1 MSDTAPKRRDI
12 REAAVQFLYFW
23 EISRPQLTE
32 LDHSFAL
39 IWEAFELPANSQ
51 EQCKTMVLGVL
62 QAKDELDKKI
72 VEKLEN
78 WELSRVHKVDLTI
91 LRLAIYEFYYRPDIP
106 PVVTIDEA
114 VELAKEF
121 SNEESGK
128 FINGILDKIA
138 PTLGRDLREA
148 GK

>member
-1 MSDTAPKRRDI
+1 MAKRRDL

-23 EISRPQLTE
+23 EVSKPDLKDLER
-32 LDHSFAL
+32 DMDL
-39 IWEAFELPANSQ
+39 IWEAFEMAD
-51 EQCKTMVLGVL
+51 ETKEAGKAMILGVL

-78 WELSRVHKVDLTI
+78 WDFSRVHKVDLTI

-106 PVVTIDEA
+106 PVVTINEA

-121 SNEESGK
+121 SSDESGK

-138 PTLGRDLREA
+138 PTLGRDLRQAE
-148 GK
+148 K